1 MEKVKNIVSELK
13 DDVHNEKFVNVC
25 SVFYKKLQIVDDE
38 IVNKILNH
46 ETNQIIKYKLY
57 NLSKYIGDYNIY

>member
-1 MEKVKNIVSELK
+1 MNKVKNIVSELK
-13 DDVHNEKFVNVC
+13 DDVNEKFVNVC

-46 ETNQIIKYKLY
+46 EANKIIKSKLY